1 MLGAGD
7 AADPPAAPALAASLA
22 VAAGAQPAEQQ
33 PDGAAVRF
41 PNRLASRS
49 NTRSR
54 REWLVGA
61 QAWFEL
67 AGLQPPGFVTRTGTA
82 WDRRG
87 AAHNKG
93 TIAAWQSFFDA
104 LQPEVRAVAFRT
116 PDDGVDDDD
125 DDDGPPPGLG
135 EFGVEG
141 LAQRSPSPHAPA
153 LAPALEQR
161 IGELEGMVGR
171 LSMSIDRHVDELKRG
186 RGSPTG
192 STPQQQHPAQPA
204 APPDPVPAPFGAPQ
218 LWSAEA
224 WQEASSGWRGSP
236 SSVQAVGVA
245 ICDAALAVVG
255 QSADLRVAEAL
266 LSLQGALHAAAAAP
280 SMAPPTPPPT
290 GAPPAPVPPGATPPT
305 AAPTGRPA
313 APGGW
318 FTAKSGRSYDM
329 SQPPP
334 RSCYTCGQMHWY
346 HQCPYGARS
355 PPSVQQFTQFPQS
368 QRGTQHQQQF
378 HATQQYQPQ
387 QQYQPHHQYQP
398 QQPHPQSY
406 LPQTYAV

>member
-125 DDDGPPPGLG
+125 DDGDGSPPGLG
-135 EFGVEG
+135 EFGVDG

-153 LAPALEQR
+153 LAPVLEQR
-161 IGELEGMVGR
+161 IGKLEGMVGR
-171 LSMSIDRHVDELKRG
+171 LSMSLDRHVDELKRG

-204 APPDPVPAPFGAPQ
+204 APPDPVPAPPFGAPQ
-218 LWSAEA
+218 LWTAEA
-224 WQEASSGWRGSP
+224 WQEASAGWRGSP

-255 QSADLRVAEAL
+255 QAADLSDLRVATSATSASRAL
-266 LSLQGALHAAAAAP
+266 NAAAAAP
-280 SMAPPTPPPT
+280 SMAPPTTSPT
-290 GAPPAPVPPGATPPT
+290 EAPPAPVPPGAAPPT
-305 AAPTGRPA
+305 EAPTARPA
-313 APGGW
+313 APVP
-318 FTAKSGRSYDM
+318 A
-329 SQPPP
+329 
-334 RSCYTCGQMHWY
+334 
-346 HQCPYGARS
+346 
-355 PPSVQQFTQFPQS
+355 
-368 QRGTQHQQQF
+368 
-378 HATQQYQPQ
+378 
-387 QQYQPHHQYQP
+387 
-398 QQPHPQSY
+398 QQPHAAP
-406 LPQTYAV
+406 